1 MSALR
6 VELFFDEEAGNW
18 HYRVP
23 ALHINGGGT
32 PTRADAERECLSAI
46 AFVLQGDPRDYD
58 ADAETVTFDV
68 TVAPAA

>member
-1 MSALR
+1 MSLMR
-6 VELFFDEEAGNW
+6 VELFYDGDAGNW

-46 AFVLQGDPRDYD
+46 AFALEGNPDDYD
-58 ADAETVTFDV
+58 PAAETVTLDV
-68 TVAPAA
+68 KIAPAA